1 METTERLYRSKTNKV
16 VGGVAG
22 GLADYFNIDVVL
34 ARVAFVLLAMFGGGG
49 VLIYIVMWIAIPS
62 QSTYFKSQNHNNNT
76 HGAGDVDGQ
85 DEENDVYEQN
95 EKGSDEFVNKNK
107 KPVKSS
113 NTGLIT
119 GIILIFMGMIF
130 LADRLM
136 PWYNIIDFWPLLL
149 VVVGVL
155 MIKPDIFKPTK
166 KQSNEI

>member
-76 HGAGDVDGQ
+76 ASGVDDVDGQ
-85 DEENDVYEQN
+85 DNENAF
-95 EKGSDEFVNKNK
+95 DEINTN

-119 GIILIFMGMIF
+119 GIILIFVGLIF

-136 PWYNIIDFWPLLL
+136 PWYNITDFWPLVL
-149 VVVGVL
+149 VVIGVI
-155 MIKPDIFKPTK
+155 MIKPNIFKPSK
-166 KQSNEI
+166 KQNNEI

>member
-22 GLADYFNIDVVL
+22 GLADYFTIDVVL

-49 VLIYIVMWIAIPS
+49 VLIYIVMWIVIPAQTS
-62 QSTYFKSQNHNNNT
+62 YFTEQNKKSYNES
-76 HGAGDVDGQ
+76 G
-85 DEENDVYEQN
+85 ENDVYEKN
-95 EKGSDEFVNKNK
+95 ESGEYVSN
-107 KPVKSS
+107 KPVKNS

-136 PWYNIIDFWPLLL
+136 PWYNITDFWPLLL
-149 VVVGVL
+149 VVVGVI
-155 MIKPDIFKPTK
+155 MIKPNIFKPSK
-166 KQSNEI
+166 KENNEI

>member
-22 GLADYFNIDVVL
+22 GLADYFTIDVVL

-49 VLIYIVMWIAIPS
+49 VLIYIVMWIVIPAQTS
-62 QSTYFKSQNHNNNT
+62 YFTEQNKNSFS
-76 HGAGDVDGQ
+76 
-85 DEENDVYEQN
+85 ESSENDVYEKN
-95 EKGSDEFVNKNK
+95 ESGEYVSN
-107 KPVKSS
+107 KPVKNS

-136 PWYNIIDFWPLLL
+136 PWYNITDFWPLLL
-149 VVVGVL
+149 VVVGVI
-155 MIKPDIFKPTK
+155 MIKPNIFKPSK
-166 KQSNEI
+166 KENNEI